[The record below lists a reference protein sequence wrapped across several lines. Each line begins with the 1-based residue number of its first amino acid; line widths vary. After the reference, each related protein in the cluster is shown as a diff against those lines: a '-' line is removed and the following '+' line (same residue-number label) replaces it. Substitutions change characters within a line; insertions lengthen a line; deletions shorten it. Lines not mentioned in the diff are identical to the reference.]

1 MLLSTVLAIVLVS
14 VAETIAARFDWSQVK
29 YVYAFGD
36 SYSFVQGTLGHA
48 NFSFIGDLNDLA
60 FTPDELLSNEIVPR
74 NTSSEGSNWLQYLTG
89 CFSGLPSDCDIQLWD
104 FAFAGADID
113 ANLLPLHHDFTVP
126 LVDQVAQYVEYA
138 ADVLPHPAGETL
150 TAWWIGINDTGDT
163 VGNTTLDFV
172 EFWEKE
178 MQSLF
183 AAVQQAH
190 DSGLTTHL
198 FLNVPPE
205 ERSPGYV
212 NDVEKGTLLKEH
224 IALYNAALEDHIA
237 QFKAANSDATIL
249 TFDVHGWFNTVLD
262 DAERYGFDNITGYCT
277 CEDPSGCFWYNTG
290 HPTERVH
297 KLLARAIE
305 KQLSASSCD

>member
-1 MLLSTVLAIVLVS
+1 MALTTVVVFIFALLTGIV
-14 VAETIAARFDWSQVK
+14 AAGFDWSQVK

-89 CFSGLPSDCDIQLWD
+89 CFSGLPSDCDTQLWD

-113 ANLLPLHHDFTVP
+113 SDILPLHHDFTVP
-126 LVDQVAQYVEYA
+126 LVDQVRQYVEYA
-138 ADVLPHPAGETL
+138 AD
-150 TAWWIGINDTGDT
+150 WIGINDTGDT

-178 MQSLF
+178 MKSLF
-183 AAVQQAH
+183 EAVQQAH
-190 DSGLTTHL
+190 DTGLTTHL

-212 NDVEKGTLLKEH
+212 NDEEKGALLKEH
-224 IALYNAALEDHIA
+224 IALYNTALEDHIA
-237 QFKAANSDATIL
+237 QFEAANSDATIL
-249 TFDVHGWFNTVLD
+249 TFDVHDWFNTVLD
-262 DAERYGFDNITGYCT
+262 NPRRYGFDNITGYCT
-277 CEDPSGCFWYNTG
+277 CEDPSGYFWYNTG

-297 KLLARAIE
+297 KLLARAVAE
-305 KQLSASSCD
+305 QLVASSWT